1 MNKIIYSSTKRI
13 VNIKNLKFLSSIC
26 RKMPFEKPLKMFKH
40 STYNFSEKNNNEKS
54 NQEHNKEKNTENN
67 DNKTNENKDSK
78 DNKENQ
84 DKNEQ
89 NEDDELFIKFLLK
102 NMSITEI
109 ITFVTIANLLL
120 IDYAKLLGV
129 KHIDVNK
136 FVELIKDN
144 KIKEILVHRF
154 SSDSTWTNYIKS
166 NDESLK
172 TSIFITNSK
181 EQLIQILDKTITEN
195 QNSKIVPL
203 KFVYSKPKEK
213 LIFLNTNYED
223 SKFLLYYAIGLFA
236 FTYLRINT
244 KLKPFLQG
252 INKSQYKPSFFS
264 RIFLKG
270 PCHKEAFKRYFNLNL
285 STNFKDKD
293 KNRKSSSKSE
303 DKKSEFDIFNIF
315 DIGKTKAREYGVE
328 EKVNVKFKDVAGCE
342 SAKLEITEFVDFLKH
357 PEKYNKLGAKIPRGA
372 LLVGPP
378 GTGKTLL
385 AKSVAG
391 EAGVPFF
398 AISGS
403 DFVEKFVGVG
413 ASRVRDLFK
422 KARNKKPSIIF
433 IDEIDAVGK
442 KRGGSFMRNDERD
455 NTLNQLLV
463 EMDGFT
469 TDSNVVVLA
478 ATNRADVLDKAL
490 LRPGRF
496 DRQVEINLP
505 DRKERIDILKIYLK
519 KVVLNKEKEID
530 EYAERLSTLTPG
542 YSGADISNLV
552 NEAAIMAARLNKSCI
567 DMADFENASDRVI
580 AGLET
585 KKNISSEERKTV
597 AYHEAGHAIVGW
609 FLENCNPIVKITI
622 VPRSKGALG
631 FTQYLP
637 DENVLMTKENIL
649 DSICLTLGGRMAE
662 EHFFK
667 KVIFI
672 IILDNIRSIR

>member
-1 MNKIIYSSTKRI
+1 MNKLIGNSTK
-13 VNIKNLKFLSSIC
+13 NIAIKRSIKSITSNLSKISKACLT
-26 RKMPFEKPLKMFKH
+26 M
-40 STYNFSEKNNNEKS
+40 KS
-54 NQEHNKEKNTENN
+54 NSGLIKQNLFKFSDKNSNV
-67 DNKTNENKDSK
+67 DK
-78 DNKENQ
+78 DNKDNKDKETLKQDNQNKDDNGDKDNKNQ
-84 DKNEQ
+84 DDNQ
-89 NEDDELFIKFLLK
+89 NNKEDDELFIKFLLK
-102 NMSITEI
+102 FMSLAEL
-109 ITFVTIANLLL
+109 TILFAFANIFL
-120 IDYAKLLGV
+120 IDYLDSLGI
-129 KHIDVNK
+129 KDIDVNR
-136 FVELIKDN
+136 FVQLIKED
-144 KIKEILVHRF
+144 KISELLVHRF
-154 SSDSTWTNYIKS
+154 SGETTWKTYVKSTEKS
-166 NDESLK
+166 RK
-172 TSIFITNSK
+172 TEIFATESK
-181 EQLIQILDKTITEN
+181 EQLIQILDKTINEN
-195 QNSKIVPL
+195 PHVKIVPL
-203 KFVYSKPKEK
+203 KFIANKPKETLK
-213 LIFLNTNYED
+213 FTTVTNDKMNFNYLLFL
-223 SKFLLYYAIGLFA
+223 SIGINIL
-236 FTYLRINT
+236 TYLRFKNRFNPLMRSIKSDPIKPEFYKKMFKFG
-244 KLKPFLQG
+244 KLH
-252 INKSQYKPSFFS
+252 N
-264 RIFLKG
+264 
-270 PCHKEAFKRYFNLNL
+270 EAVSRYFNSN
-285 STNFKDKD
+285 SPFT
-293 KNRKSSSKSE
+293 KNEAKKTKTE
-303 DKKSEFDIFNIF
+303 DKKGEFDIFNLF

-342 SAKLEITEFVDFLKH
+342 SAKQEITEFVDFLKH

-422 KARNKKPSIIF
+422 KARSKKPSIIF

-469 TDSNVVVLA
+469 TDANVVVLA

-552 NEAAIMAARLNKSCI
+552 NEAAIMAARGNKSCI
-567 DMADFENASDRVI
+567 DMSDFENASDRVL

-585 KKNISSEERKTV
+585 KKSISVEEKKTV

-637 DENVLMTKENIL
+637 DENVLMTKENLI

-667 KVIFI
+667 RV
-672 IILDNIRSIR
+672 S